1 MAHSLS
7 FLLSSKAATARMA
20 ERKPA
25 YVCHMEVDTMS
36 DTCMVELDADSRDHA
51 YTLARTWLTN
61 GRAISVGIR
70 RVRPDGTLVAADIL
84 DLSDF
89 DDDLAEET
97 KSNLDKLMS
106 HYGLTI

>member
-7 FLLSSKAATARMA
+7 FLLSSEAATARMA
-20 ERKPA
+20 ERKPT

-36 DTCMVELDADSRDHA
+36 DACMVELDADSRDHA
-51 YTLARTWLTN
+51 HTLAQSWLTN

-70 RVRPDGTLVAADIL
+70 RVRADGTLVAADIF

-89 DDDLAEET
+89 EDDLAEET
-97 KSNLDKLMS
+97 QSNLNKLMS
-106 HYGLTI
+106 HYGLVV

>member
-7 FLLSSKAATARMA
+7 FLLSSEAATARMA
-20 ERKPA
+20 ERKPS

-36 DTCMVELDADSRDHA
+36 DACMVELDANSRDHA
-51 YTLARTWLTN
+51 HTLAQSWLTN
-61 GRAISVGIR
+61 GRAISAGIR
-70 RVRPDGTLVAADIL
+70 KVNADGTLGAADIF

-97 KSNLDKLMS
+97 QSNLNRVMS
-106 HYGLTI
+106 QYGLAV